1 MKKTIGFICALILAG
16 SVAIAGDM
24 YANKSYV
31 PVVTN
36 AAIGVSMQGATT
48 TAVVVSTPTVSNAT
62 GVACSGYPGSGAM
75 MLSINCGDSGN
86 GVIAASVWTTTN
98 AGTAS
103 AYTNGTWSTSS
114 NAITSVTYTNV
125 SARYVF
131 PWVPNRE
138 LGYVQVRFAATT
150 VTNGNVGASFVAESK

>member
-1 MKKTIGFICALILAG
+1 MKKTIGFIAVLLLAG
-16 SVAIAGDM
+16 SVAMAGDM
-24 YANKSYV
+24 YANKLYV
-31 PVVTN
+31 TVVTN

-62 GVACSGYPGSGAM
+62 GIACSSYPGTGAM

-86 GVIAASVWTTTN
+86 GVIAATVYTTTN

-103 AYTNGTWSTSS
+103 AYTNGTWSVSS
-114 NAITSVTYTNV
+114 NAITSVTYTNTSTV
-125 SARYVF
+125 YVF

-138 LGYVQVRFAATT
+138 LGYVQVRFTGT
-150 VTNGNVGASFVAESK
+150 SVTNGNVGARFVVESR